1 MTMSKQTHEIR
12 DPIHVFIRI
21 DSDERRVVDSPPIQ
35 RLRDVHQL
43 SMACLLYPAATHKR
57 FEHSL
62 GVMELA
68 GRAYDVL
75 TDPENLN
82 DEIRN
87 ALPDIVNQNH
97 RAYWRGVLRLAALV
111 HDVGHL
117 PFSHAA
123 EYEILP
129 EGHSH
134 ETITRDIIE
143 SNLMGSIWDD
153 ITPPVRASDIVKLA
167 VGRQTASDVEF
178 SLWETLLSEIITG
191 DVFGVDRIDYLLRDS
206 LHAGVAY
213 GRFDHYRLVDT
224 LRFLPHP
231 ATGEPALGVEESGL
245 HSAEA
250 LQIARYFMF
259 AQVYLHPVRR
269 AYDLLLQGFMSSW
282 LKGENAIKSWKD
294 VLKISDSDVLVALKH
309 AGTSPKNAGYELA
322 RRINER
328 RHFRTLYTPT
338 QDELEVS
345 LEASEAV
352 LKAAQVQF
360 GELDVQLDPVRAS
373 LSDLD
378 FPVLRQDGQTESAA
392 ALSEVIAQVPTTS
405 FERVMISPEKREEAA
420 RWLSENRDTLLSAV
434 AAERTGHG

>member
-1 MTMSKQTHEIR
+1 MSKQTHEIR

-21 DSDERRVVDSPPIQ
+21 DSDERRVVDSTPIQ
-35 RLRDVHQL
+35 RLRDIHQL
-43 SMACLLYPAATHKR
+43 SMTYLLYPSATHKR

-68 GRAYDVL
+68 GRAFDVL

-82 DEIRN
+82 DEIKDS
-87 ALPDIVNQNH
+87 LPDIVKRNV
-97 RAYWRGVLRLAALV
+97 REYWRRALRLAALV

-117 PFSHAA
+117 PFLHSA
-123 EYEILP
+123 EHLLLP

-134 ETITRDIIE
+134 ETITREIIE
-143 SNLMGSIWDD
+143 SELMRSIWKKL
-153 ITPPVRASDIVKLA
+153 TPPVRTSDIVKLA
-167 VGRQTASDVEF
+167 VGKQHASDLEF

-231 ATGEPALGVEESGL
+231 ATGAPALGVEEGGL

-282 LKGENAIKSWKD
+282 IEGANALETCED
-294 VLKISDSDVLVALKH
+294 VLKISDSDLLVALKH
-309 AGTSPKNAGYELA
+309 ASESPDVAGHEFA

-328 RHFRTLYTPT
+328 RHFRTLYEPT
-338 QDELEVS
+338 QHELELS
-345 LEASEAV
+345 LNASETV
-352 LKAAQVQF
+352 LKAAQDQF
-360 GELDVQLDPVRAS
+360 GELDVQLDPVRTS
-373 LSDLD
+373 SSELD
-378 FPVLRQDGQTESAA
+378 FPVLRRAGQIESAA

-405 FERVMISPEKREEAA
+405 FERVMISPEKRDDAN
-420 RWLSENRDTLLSAV
+420 RWLCENRDTLLSAV
-434 AAERTGHG
+434 TAEGTDHG

>member
-1 MTMSKQTHEIR
+1 MR
-12 DPIHVFIRI
+12 
-21 DSDERRVVDSPPIQ
+21 
-35 RLRDVHQL
+35 
-43 SMACLLYPAATHKR
+43 
-57 FEHSL
+57 
-62 GVMELA
+62 
-68 GRAYDVL
+68 
-75 TDPENLN
+75 
-82 DEIRN
+82 
-87 ALPDIVNQNH
+87 
-97 RAYWRGVLRLAALV
+97 
-111 HDVGHL
+111 
-117 PFSHAA
+117 
-123 EYEILP
+123 
-129 EGHSH
+129 
-134 ETITRDIIE
+134 
-143 SNLMGSIWDD
+143 SIWDD

-191 DVFGVDRIDYLLRDS
+191 DVFGVDRINYLLRDS

-231 ATGEPALGVEESGL
+231 ATGEPALGVEEGGL

-282 LKGENAIKSWKD
+282 LKGANAIKSWED

-345 LEASEAV
+345 LEASETV

-373 LSDLD
+373 SSDLD

-392 ALSEVIAQVPTTS
+392 TLSEVIAQVPTTS
-405 FERVMISPEKREEAA
+405 FERVMISPEKREEAT

-434 AAERTGHG
+434 AAERTGYG

>member
-1 MTMSKQTHEIR
+1 MSKQTHEIR

-21 DSDERRVVDSPPIQ
+21 DSDERRVVDSVPIQ
-35 RLRDVHQL
+35 RLRDIHQL
-43 SMACLLYPAATHKR
+43 SMTYLLYPAATHKR

-82 DEIRN
+82 DEIRK
-87 ALPDIVNQNH
+87 ALPDIVQRDE
-97 RAYWRGVLRLAALV
+97 RAYWRSALRLAALV

-117 PFSHAA
+117 PFSHTA
-123 EYEILP
+123 EHILLP

-134 ETITRDIIE
+134 ETITREIIE
-143 SNLMGSIWDD
+143 SELMRTIWDE

-167 VGRQTASDVEF
+167 VGKEHASDLEF
-178 SLWETLLSEIITG
+178 SLWESLLSEIITG

-231 ATGEPALGVEESGL
+231 ATGEAALGVEEGGL

-250 LQIARYFMF
+250 LQMARYFMY

-269 AYDLLLQGFMSSW
+269 AYDFLLQEFMTSW
-282 LKGENAIKSWKD
+282 LEGDNAIQSWED
-294 VLKISDSDVLVALKH
+294 VLAISDSDVLVALKD
-309 AGTSPKNAGYELA
+309 ARASADCVGYDVA
-322 RRINER
+322 KRISER
-328 RHFRTLYTPT
+328 RHFRTLYMPT

-345 LEASEAV
+345 LEAARVILE
-352 LKAAQVQF
+352 AAQGQF
-360 GELDVQLDPVRAS
+360 GGSDVRLDPVQPS
-373 LSDLD
+373 SSDLD
-378 FPVLRQDGQTESAA
+378 FPVLKGDGQTESAA
-392 ALSEVIAQVPTTS
+392 ALSEVIARVPTTS
-405 FERVMISPEKREEAA
+405 FERVMISPEKRDDAN

-434 AAERTGHG
+434 TAEGTEHG